1 MQKNTIK
8 KLLSLF
14 LLLTAA
20 LFLIACEPKEK
31 EVVIAPDVRGQ
42 AKAEES
48 KVKQSMELGNKYL
61 NEGDYEKAIKAYE
74 ESISEEINNK
84 DTYLEIK
91 DKYIEKNR
99 FDDAYYI
106 IKLAIE
112 NNVDIDN
119 MKNILEG
126 IKENF
131 EEINLEDSVKQNNG
145 YELPKDIMIN
155 INGKDVNGVIK
166 WDNNDVDTSTPGSF
180 YYQGTIEQYGR
191 VVNLQ
196 LNINPIV
203 IEKKIG
209 WVKEVND
216 NYILL
221 DEVEFYMYDEAL
233 NEAIKDNSKKVIRD
247 EDTGKLYVSDS
258 YYIRNDSDEITT
270 YTIDENTVFEICKY
284 LLREVPNASEVEPVS
299 YETLKKAV
307 DDYYERGLLCWI
319 YTEDS
324 KITKIEQQYIP

>member
-14 LLLTAA
+14 LLLAAA
-20 LFLIACEPKEK
+20 LFLIACEPEEK
-31 EVVIAPDVRGQ
+31 EVAIAPDVRVQ
-42 AKAEES
+42 AKAEEN

-74 ESISEEINNK
+74 ESISTEINNK
-84 DTYLEIK
+84 YTYLKIK

-145 YELPKDIMIN
+145 YELPKETIVN
-155 INGKDVNGVIK
+155 INGKDIKGIIK
-166 WDNNDVDTSTPGSF
+166 WDNSNVDTSTTGIF
-180 YYQGTIEQYGR
+180 NYKGAVEQYGR
-191 VVNLQ
+191 AVNLR
-196 LNINPIV
+196 LNIAPIV
-203 IEKKIG
+203 KEKKIG
-209 WVKEVND
+209 WIKEIND
-216 NYILL
+216 SYIAL

-258 YYIRNDSDEITT
+258 YYIRNNSDEITT

-319 YTEDS
+319 YTEDN

>member
-14 LLLTAA
+14 LLLTAT
-20 LFLIACEPKEK
+20 LSMIACEPKEK
-31 EVVIAPDVRGQ
+31 EVVIAPDVSVQ
-42 AKAEES
+42 AKAEEN

-74 ESISEEINNK
+74 ESISAEINNK
-84 DTYLEIK
+84 DTYLKIK

-106 IKLAIE
+106 IKLAIK

-119 MKNILEG
+119 MKNILED

-131 EEINLEDSVKQNNG
+131 EAINLEDSVKQNNG

-155 INGKDVNGVIK
+155 INGKDVNGIIK

-191 VVNLQ
+191 VVNLE

-216 NYILL
+216 NYISL

-247 EDTGKLYVSDS
+247 DDTGKLYVSDS
-258 YYIRNDSDEITT
+258 YYIRNNSDEITT

-284 LLREVPNASEVEPVS
+284 LLRDVSNASEVEPVS

-307 DDYYERGLLCWI
+307 DDHERGLLCWI
-319 YTEDS
+319 YTEDD

>member
-20 LFLIACEPKEK
+20 LSLIACEPKEK
-31 EVVIAPDVRGQ
+31 EVVIAPDVRVQ
-42 AKAEES
+42 AKAEEN

-74 ESISEEINNK
+74 ESISAEINNK
-84 DTYLEIK
+84 DTYLKIK

-131 EEINLEDSVKQNNG
+131 EKINLDDSVKQNNG
-145 YELPKDIMIN
+145 YELPKDIIIN
-155 INGKDVNGVIK
+155 INGKDVNGIIK

-191 VVNLQ
+191 VVNLE

-209 WVKEVND
+209 WVKDVND

-221 DEVEFYMYDEAL
+221 DEVEFYLGNEVAL
-233 NEAIKDNSKKVIRD
+233 NEAKKDNNKVVRD
-247 EDTGKLYVSDS
+247 ENGREYVPDS
-258 YYIRNDSDEITT
+258 YYIRNNSDEIAT
-270 YTIDENTVFEICKY
+270 YAIDENTVFEICKY
-284 LLREVPNASEVEPVS
+284 LLGDVYNNAAEVESVS
-299 YETLKKAV
+299 YETLKKVV
-307 DDYYERGLLCWI
+307 DDHERGLLCWI
-319 YTEDS
+319 YTEDN

>member
-14 LLLTAA
+14 LLLIIA
-20 LFLIACEPKEK
+20 LSMIACEPKDK
-31 EVVIAPDVRGQ
+31 EVVVADDVSAQ
-42 AKAEES
+42 AKIEENE
-48 KVKQSMELGNKYL
+48 VKQSMELGNKYL
-61 NEGDYEKAIKAYE
+61 DEGNYEKAKKAYE
-74 ESISEEINNK
+74 ESISMGINNK
-84 DTYLEIK
+84 DTYLKIK
-91 DKYIEKNR
+91 DKYLEKKR

-106 IKLAIE
+106 FKKAIE

-221 DEVEFYMYDEAL
+221 DEVEFYMYDEAF
-233 NEAIKDNSKKVIRD
+233 NEAKKDNSDKLVRD
-247 EDTGKLYVSDS
+247 GETGKLYVLDS
-258 YYIRNDSDEITT
+258 YYIRNNSEEITT
-270 YTIDENTVFEICKY
+270 YTIDENSIFEICKHSIIETSTGD
-284 LLREVPNASEVEPVS
+284 LIPVS

-307 DDYYERGLLCWI
+307 DDHKRGILCWI
-319 YTEDS
+319 YTEDNR
-324 KITKIEQQYIP
+324 ITKIQEQYIP

>member
-20 LFLIACEPKEK
+20 LSLIACEPKEK
-31 EVVIAPDVRGQ
+31 EVAIAPDVRVQ
-42 AKAEES
+42 AKAEEN

-74 ESISEEINNK
+74 ESISAEINNK
-84 DTYLEIK
+84 DTYLKIK

-106 IKLAIE
+106 IKLAIK

-155 INGKDVNGVIK
+155 INGKDANGIIK

-191 VVNLQ
+191 VVNLE

-216 NYILL
+216 NYVSL

-258 YYIRNDSDEITT
+258 YYIRNNSDEITT

-284 LLREVPNASEVEPVS
+284 LLREVPNASEVESVS

-319 YTEDS
+319 YTEDN

>member
-31 EVVIAPDVRGQ
+31 EVVIAPDVRVQ
-42 AKAEES
+42 AKAEENE
-48 KVKQSMELGNKYL
+48 VKQSMELGNKYL

-74 ESISEEINNK
+74 ESISAETNNK
-84 DTYLEIK
+84 DTYIKIK

-106 IKLAIE
+106 IKLAIK

-145 YELPKDIMIN
+145 YELPKDIIIN
-155 INGKDVNGVIK
+155 INGKDVNGIIK
-166 WDNNDVDTSTPGSF
+166 WDNNDVDTSTQGSF

-191 VVNLQ
+191 VVNLR

-216 NYILL
+216 NYISL

-258 YYIRNDSDEITT
+258 YYIRDNSDEIAT

-284 LLREVPNASEVEPVS
+284 LLRDVSNASEVEPVS

-307 DDYYERGLLCWI
+307 DDHERGLLCWI
-319 YTEDS
+319 YTEDN

>member
-31 EVVIAPDVRGQ
+31 EVVIAPDVRVQ

-258 YYIRNDSDEITT
+258 YYIRNNSDEITT

>member
-14 LLLTAA
+14 LLLTAI
-20 LFLIACEPKEK
+20 LSLIACEPKEK
-31 EVVIAPDVRGQ
+31 DVVIAPDFRVQ
-42 AKAEES
+42 ARAEEN
-48 KVKQSMELGNKYL
+48 KAKQSMELGNKYL
-61 NEGDYEKAIKAYE
+61 NEGDYEKARKAYE
-74 ESISEEINNK
+74 ESISMGVNNK
-84 DTYLEIK
+84 DTYLKIK

-131 EEINLEDSVKQNNG
+131 EEINLEDSVKENNG

-155 INGKDVNGVIK
+155 INGKDVNGIIK
-166 WDNNDVDTSTPGSF
+166 WDNNNVDTSKPGNLN
-180 YYQGTIEQYGR
+180 YRGNIEQYGR
-191 VVNLQ
+191 VVNLK

-221 DEVEFYMYDEAL
+221 DEVEFYLGNEVAL
-233 NEAIKDNSKKVIRD
+233 NEAKKDNTKVVID
-247 EDTGKLYVSDS
+247 SDTGKEYVPDG
-258 YYIRNDSDEITT
+258 YYIRNNSDEITT

-284 LLREVPNASEVEPVS
+284 LLGAEGNSAEVEPVS

-307 DDYYERGLLCWI
+307 DDHERGLLCWI
-319 YTEDS
+319 YTEDN

>member
-1 MQKNTIK
+1 MKKTSIK
-8 KLLSLF
+8 KSVSLF
-14 LLLTAA
+14 LLLIVTISM
-20 LFLIACEPKEK
+20 IACEPKEK
-31 EVVIAPDVRGQ
+31 EVVIAPDVRVQG
-42 AKAEES
+42 KAEEN

-61 NEGDYEKAIKAYE
+61 NEDDYEKAIKAYE
-74 ESISEEINNK
+74 ESIFMEINNK
-84 DTYLEIK
+84 DTYLNIK
-91 DKYIEKNR
+91 DKYIEKKR

-112 NNVDIDN
+112 NNVDVDN

-126 IKENF
+126 IKKNF

-145 YELPKDIMIN
+145 YELPKETMIS
-155 INGKDVNGVIK
+155 INGKEVKGIIK
-166 WDNNDVDTSTPGSF
+166 WENNNVDTSTPGSF
-180 YYQGTIEQYGR
+180 YYKGNIEQYGR
-191 VVNLQ
+191 TVNFK

-216 NYILL
+216 SYILF

-233 NEAIKDNSKKVIRD
+233 NEAIKDNSKKVTRD
-247 EDTGKLYVSDS
+247 DDTGKLYVPDS
-258 YYIRNDSDEITT
+258 YYIRDNSKEITT
-270 YTIDENTVFEICKY
+270 YTIDENTAFEICKY
-284 LLREVPNASEVEPVS
+284 LLREVPNASEVEMVS
-299 YETLKKAV
+299 YEILKKAV

-319 YTEDS
+319 YIEDN